1 MLLPNIKVL
10 SEEGNISTYSRH
22 PLQKVFG
29 GLGLPLTPGSSS
41 ASSPYPFCI
50 SVAWPWCGPSCT
62 TKHQQQCQGH
72 THSYLYT
79 YAHSLHPQLP
89 THLCTQPTPTVTYTL
104 MHTAYTHSYLYT
116 FVQTAK
122 IVDSVATFG
131 TCGWLL
137 VSNNCLLVSFI
148 LPGFAFFFKKKMLPT
163 SYSCEDQMKRHINV
177 RTVLY
182 IVSCY
187 FNILECSIRPR
198 NSSVCH
204 I

>member
-22 PLQKVFG
+22 PLQKLFG
-29 GLGLPLTPGSSS
+29 DLGLPPTPGSSS

-104 MHTAYTHSYLYT
+104 LCRQPKSW
-116 FVQTAK
+116 
-122 IVDSVATFG
+122 IVWQHLG
-131 TCGWLL
+131 L
-137 VSNNCLLVSFI
+137 VDGCLLATTVSLF
-148 LPGFAFFFKKKMLPT
+148 LLFSQVLHSSLKKKCCLP
-163 SYSCEDQMKRHINV
+163 HIV
-177 RTVLY
+177 VK
-182 IVSCY
+182 IK
-187 FNILECSIRPR
+187 
-198 NSSVCH
+198 
-204 I
+204 